1 MLSSM
6 SSLQLLYTVVV
17 NAVRSCMLSMYSLL
31 DSAILVS
38 CSKSIRNRFARFT
51 PNPCTIGKWNEA
63 NRKKTE
69 TGLEKWNA
77 VARQPVMSQAKFRTA
92 VPSLSTGGR
101 PSGVIGNGRGETRCN
116 ATPSCMSLSVR
127 PSLVTLHTSTTS
139 IKYPIRTFLSPGLTA
154 AFAKSGRE
162 RPVKETVHRNMSAD
176 NIPTQGIK
184 CPRRHLSGMY
194 FRQNIMSYAESG
206 WETPGQRI
214 FREGGSVHD
223 VV

>member
-1 MLSSM
+1 VVLCSVQCRPCNSCIRW
-6 SSLQLLYTVVV
+6 SLTLYG
-17 NAVRSCMLSMYSLL
+17 AVCCQCIHCWIPLYWFH
-31 DSAILVS
+31 AV
-38 CSKSIRNRFARFT
+38 NRF
-51 PNPCTIGKWNEA
+51 
-63 NRKKTE
+63 E